1 MRVGEVLHGERVLG
15 QAGEAVEIDAHA
27 ERDDQLVI
35 GEVDRNPAEALHH
48 GHRLLGEIDAHHV
61 GLADLGAAQE
71 QAQRRHRVGG
81 VDGGG
86 GDLGQQRLKHEVVV
100 VVDQLDVEPVGT
112 AARQLLGGK
121 NAAETAAENE
131 NLLLFHGQ
139 RPLPLVAFAGIPT
152 PFGSRTAINQT

>member
-61 GLADLGAAQE
+61 GLADLGAAQQ
-71 QAQRRHRVGG
+71 QAQRRHRV
-81 VDGGG
+81 
-86 GDLGQQRLKHEVVV
+86 
-100 VVDQLDVEPVGT
+100 
-112 AARQLLGGK
+112 
-121 NAAETAAENE
+121 
-131 NLLLFHGQ
+131 
-139 RPLPLVAFAGIPT
+139 
-152 PFGSRTAINQT
+152 